1 MARVMAGRTKSRR
14 PPRGEASLRAAAPVG
29 VFDSGVGGI
38 SVLREIRR
46 LLPAEDLIYV
56 ADSGHVPYGNKS
68 PDFIVERSL
77 ALAEFLFRRR
87 CKALVIACN
96 TATASA
102 APRLRQEFP
111 HVPIIG
117 MEPAVKPAAAATR
130 NGIVGVLATVGLL
143 RSARFAALLDKF
155 GRGIR
160 VVTQPAPGLVE
171 QVEAGKLDAVETRE
185 LVDVFV
191 RPLRQAGADTIVLG
205 CTHYP
210 FVRPLIAAAAGE
222 EVTLVE
228 TGPAVARQL
237 ERRLV
242 EAGLR
247 NESSNHRSAQFFTTG
262 HLPTAHRVIPIL
274 WSSEATVRRVPPARS
289 GSVQQPV

>member
-1 MARVMAGRTKSRR
+1 VTGLPAKRNRSA
-14 PPRGEASLRAAAPVG
+14 LPVG
-29 VFDSGVGGI
+29 VFDSGVGGL
-38 SVLREIRR
+38 SVLREIRG

-68 PDFIVERSL
+68 PEYIIERSR
-77 ALAEFLFRRR
+77 ALAGFLFRRR

-96 TATASA
+96 TATAGA
-102 APRLRQEFP
+102 AASLRSDFP
-111 HVPIIG
+111 DVPIIG

-130 NGIVGVLATVGLL
+130 NGIVGILATVGML

-171 QVEAGKLDAVETRE
+171 QVEAGKLDTVETRE

-191 RPLRQAGADTIVLG
+191 RPLREAGSDAIVLG

-210 FVRPLIAAAAGE
+210 FLKPLIAAAAGND
-222 EVTLVE
+222 VTLID

-237 ERRLV
+237 ERRLA

-247 NESSNHRSAQFFTTG
+247 RDSAHRGSERFFTTG
-262 HLPTAHRVIPIL
+262 PLATARRVIPIL
-274 WSSEATVRRVPPARS
+274 WNSEATVRALRD
-289 GSVQQPV
+289 